1 LDEAGHPGGSA
12 RTQQHQITRSRANH
26 RITRFSVAGRS
37 VVKFCGFPTFDDHAV
52 IVYVKYCKQTTYV
65 NIQDVR
71 NQEFFFDN
79 FRSPIR
85 QTVERRRPRLRRSD
99 QLGRGGLT
107 LSS

>member
-71 NQEFFFDN
+71 NQEFFSTTSVPLFDKPWSAGALACGAAIN
-79 FRSPIR
+79 SGEA
-85 QTVERRRPRLRRSD
+85 V
-99 QLGRGGLT
+99 
-107 LSS
+107 